1 MFTPMELIDVVIR
14 NTANEDYEL
23 VAAHT
28 FEHLGG
34 PFPTFAVAVVA
45 ARSYTIGNLFHQFM
59 DNRGRVMTDPV
70 LIQPESV

>member
-1 MFTPMELIDVVIR
+1 
-14 NTANEDYEL
+14 
-23 VAAHT
+23 
-28 FEHLGG
+28 
-34 PFPTFAVAVVA
+34 VA